1 MAYERNPS
9 EDLVWDENQGEYVS
23 ANFVLTI
30 SPTPSDATVVLTAT
44 GYTQVGNTI
53 AVPSGTTVTYTVS
66 KTGYSTVT
74 DTVTVTQDATVSVTL
89 VSLFVVTVNPTP
101 ADAMVVLT
109 ATGYTQSGNT
119 IAVPANTVVSYTV
132 SKGGY
137 NSVSSS
143 VTVTQTTT
151 ISITLTSNV
160 VQEVSI
166 GGTVYDIYSKA
177 VLNQNGGDSFVYNWI
192 GTLAEYNNQN
202 IATTH
207 PDWVCLI
214 TDDNPTGEG
223 TNVYTKAQ
231 IDSMLAS
238 YYTKTQIDSTIGQI
252 NGNITDI
259 NSDITDINTKAS
271 HYYYWTQTTL
281 DISGTA
287 YKEHSFTI
295 TPKLG
300 RPIYLAFS
308 SDENNN
314 ASTDTVAW
322 AYYGLKK
329 NGTTIIKN
337 IDEVRHGGQNIPL
350 AFSYLDTDVTAGTS
364 ITYTFFI
371 QQMAGAATYGEA
383 AEGYPREIA
392 FEI

>member
-151 ISITLTSNV
+151 IPITLTSNV

-166 GGTVYDIYSKA
+166 GGTVYDIYGKA

-214 TDDNPTGEG
+214 TDDSPTGEG

-231 IDSMLAS
+231 IDSMLAN
-238 YYTKTQIDSTIGQI
+238 YYTKTDTNEALVDLLFDIYPVGTIYGGNVTTCPLAALMPGTIWTLLPADKALWTGDGTNQ
-252 NGNITDI
+252 GTTKSAGLPNITGTIHLGWPGSAWGSVHDASGVFDRI
-259 NSDITDINTKAS
+259 DQQSNCSANSGASSTQMTGFNFNASRSSNIYGNSDTVQPDAYVSNFWIR
-271 HYYYWTQTTL
+271 
-281 DISGTA
+281 TA
-287 YKEHSFTI
+287 
-295 TPKLG
+295 
-300 RPIYLAFS
+300 
-308 SDENNN
+308 
-314 ASTDTVAW
+314 
-322 AYYGLKK
+322 
-329 NGTTIIKN
+329 
-337 IDEVRHGGQNIPL
+337 
-350 AFSYLDTDVTAGTS
+350 
-364 ITYTFFI
+364 
-371 QQMAGAATYGEA
+371 
-383 AEGYPREIA
+383 
-392 FEI
+392 